1 MSLESEIIQ
10 FFKAVALKK
19 KKDRESSRL
28 LVSGREEREYS
39 RARRPDRKILLFE
52 YELPMTALLNFC

>member
-10 FFKAVALKK
+10 FFKAVALK

>member
-19 KKDRESSRL
+19 KRIESLVGCSSR
-28 LVSGREEREYS
+28 GERKES
-39 RARRPDRKILLFE
+39 IV
-52 YELPMTALLNFC
+52 ELADQIERYCFLNMNFL

>member
-19 KKDRESSRL
+19 DRESSRL
-28 LVSGREEREYS
+28 LVLGREEEG
-39 RARRPDRKILLFE
+39 IV
-52 YELPMTALLNFC
+52 ELAD

>member
-19 KKDRESSRL
+19 KIES
-28 LVSGREEREYS
+28 LVGCSPRGERKESIVELADQIGRYC
-39 RARRPDRKILLFE
+39 F
-52 YELPMTALLNFC
+52 LNMNFL